1 MHFCE
6 STFLLFKTTTK
17 AAHSYKKYYLNTIKL
32 VTDLCR
38 QINLTVDEDERPL
51 FQDNLDKPV
60 PER

>member
-1 MHFCE
+1 MHFRE

-38 QINLTVDEDERPL
+38 
-51 FQDNLDKPV
+51 
-60 PER
+60 